1 MTLIALFCLKKK
13 QFYAKGAEMKKRNK
27 EIYKGLTCSWSDT
40 NKCTV
45 VWNGDG
51 DALAGFYGG
60 YADDGDY
67 IDGLIEAER
76 FIDFH
81 NALTDTNVAQRD
93 DDTHVAIK
101 KEDLKELSGYLA
113 YLSIIPDTRLR
124 SLVEDIIWQYE
135 EYVRGKK

>member
-1 MTLIALFCLKKK
+1 
-13 QFYAKGAEMKKRNK
+13 MKKRNK
-27 EIYKGLTCSWSDT
+27 EIYKGLEWSWSESL
-40 NKCTV
+40 KLPV

-51 DALAGFYGG
+51 DCLASFHGG
-60 YADDGDY
+60 WSIEDGY
-67 IDGLIEAER
+67 ICGEEEAQR

-81 NALTDTNVAQRD
+81 NQLTDTNVAQRD